1 MLYISTKEVESI
13 LKEDER
19 IKEVTVDI
27 ARPGESI
34 RIIPVKDVIEPR
46 AKVDGKAFPGIAVEI
61 EEIGEG
67 ITYAL
72 KNCAVVTT
80 GPIVGF
86 QEGIIDMKGPLAKY
100 TPFSHLNNLVVHIEK
115 KESVSPHE
123 HEEAVRIGGIKIAH
137 YLAKRA
143 ISSSY
148 DEVEMYIWNSINEKL
163 NEYPDLPKIVY
174 VYQCIA
180 QGLLHDTYFYG
191 KDLKKMT
198 PTLITPLEVID
209 GALISG
215 NCVSPPG
222 SKTTTYHHQNNAII
236 RECFKRNGKEIN
248 FFRYSINT
256 ANGNN
261 GR

>member
-1 MLYISTKEVESI
+1 
-13 LKEDER
+13 
-19 IKEVTVDI
+19 
-27 ARPGESI
+27 
-34 RIIPVKDVIEPR
+34 
-46 AKVDGKAFPGIAVEI
+46 
-61 EEIGEG
+61 
-67 ITYAL
+67 
-72 KNCAVVTT
+72 
-80 GPIVGF
+80 
-86 QEGIIDMKGPLAKY
+86 
-100 TPFSHLNNLVVHIEK
+100 
-115 KESVSPHE
+115 
-123 HEEAVRIGGIKIAH
+123 
-137 YLAKRA
+137 
-143 ISSSY
+143 
-148 DEVEMYIWNSINEKL
+148 MYIWNSINEKL

-248 FFRYSINT
+248 FF
-256 ANGNN
+256 
-261 GR
+261 